1 MTDEPEKIW
10 TLAGNRQHWQNVPPQ
25 DGQKTWRWVEYTRS
39 DIADTLRAEVARL
52 RAALEHSKT
61 GWENVVELEL
71 LDPAHKFTAIGLLNE
86 ARAALA
92 HREADQ

>member
-25 DGQKTWRWVEYTRS
+25 DGQKTWHWVEYTHS
-39 DIADTLRAEVARL
+39 DIADALQAEVARL
-52 RAALEHSKT
+52 TAALET
-61 GWENVVELEL
+61 ITLEY
-71 LDPAHKFTAIGLLNE
+71 DTSGHGTIAEIMFGI
-86 ARAALA
+86 ARAAQT